1 MTDDLADRLEVAE
14 FVERHVVE
22 VIGSLEA
29 GECRH

>member
-1 MTDDLADRLEVAE
+1 MISPIVSVAE